1 MMPEQPPLRPPHY
14 IGNESYGWPLADCA
28 RGLIGQLASWVRDPV
43 EFRGDAR
50 GRIWSTTRADD
61 DHATLFFKSERG
73 DGVIDLQRH
82 ETNWVRAELRV
93 AGELKLR
100 AWLEDP
106 YEEKEFWP
114 DGADGADEG
123 PGRISKRGA
132 WLQVDARRFPGVS
145 GDPYWSVADTLW

>member
-1 MMPEQPPLRPPHY
+1 MPEHPPHRAPHY
-14 IGNESYGWPLADCA
+14 GDNETYNWPPEDCA
-28 RGLIGQLASWVRDPV
+28 RGLISQLASWVLTPV

-50 GRIWSTTRADD
+50 GRIWSKTRPDGD
-61 DHATLFFKSERG
+61 CATLFFKSDRG
-73 DGVIDLQRH
+73 DGVIELQRH
-82 ETNWVRAELRV
+82 ESNWVRAELRI
-93 AGELKLR
+93 AGELQLR

-132 WLQVDARRFPGVS
+132 WLQIDARRFPGVPS
-145 GDPYWSVADTLW
+145 DKYWSVSDTYW